1 MLARVTPSNRDKF
14 YENSNRKDVRNR
26 HEKDILILRH
36 SQCLLTSFTQCGARR
51 DPGDTMKSQ
60 ALVLTAIVMSAIC
73 SAPAFAAPDAAQPAT
88 ADLMPP
94 ASSPASLP
102 PGSSL
107 DGETHPALKLTPD
120 KSELVR
126 LDREASSVIVG
137 NPAQVAVMLDTP
149 RLAVVIPRAS
159 GATYFTVLDKD
170 GNVIMQRHVIV
181 ASPKKNYVR
190 VRRSCSNAGQNAE
203 CQPTSVYFCPD
214 MCHEVSATSGEDS
227 ASAAPAGTV
236 E

>member
-1 MLARVTPSNRDKF
+1 M
-14 YENSNRKDVRNR
+14 RNR
-26 HEKDILILRH
+26 PKKDILNLRH
-36 SQCLLTSFTQCGARR
+36 SQLSFNPFHAAQPPNPGEMMKIQHLL
-51 DPGDTMKSQ
+51 
-60 ALVLTAIVMSAIC
+60 LTAIILTAAGFGASAQ
-73 SAPAFAAPDAAQPAT
+73 AAPDAAAPT

-94 ASSPASLP
+94 ASTQATLP

-107 DGETHPALKLTPD
+107 DGETHPALKMMPD

-126 LDREASSVIVG
+126 LDREAASVVVG
-137 NPAQVAVMLDTP
+137 NPTQIAVMLDSP

-181 ASPKKNYVR
+181 AGPKKNYVR
-190 VRRSCSNAGQNAE
+190 VRRSCANAGEGAE

-214 MCHEVSATSGEDS
+214 MCHEVSTAAGGSDQAASSGTTE
-227 ASAAPAGTV
+227 
-236 E
+236 